1 MIFFGVLS
9 LLMFFVGIIYL
20 IAYPIYKLFKKS
32 KINRIY
38 ILIALGIIIIGAA
51 IFIKTSFVYN
61 KETEARTSKQSKKI
75 NHKATKITL
84 KVNGKQTI

>member
-1 MIFFGVLS
+1 MFFFQRFIIIDV
-9 LLMFFVGIIYL
+9 FVGIIYL